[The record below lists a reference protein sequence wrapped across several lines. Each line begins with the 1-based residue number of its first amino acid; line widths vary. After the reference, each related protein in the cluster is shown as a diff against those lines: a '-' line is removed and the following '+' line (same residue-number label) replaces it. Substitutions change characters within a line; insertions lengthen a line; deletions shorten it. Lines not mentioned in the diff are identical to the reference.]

1 MCFRGLNRWELFAGF
16 VVGMSLVA
24 AGSAFPAGVPGHL
37 GGGERSFLFSGPE
50 IVNANEPI
58 GGPSN
63 IPGGAVA
70 MSSTSVFPVS
80 AILPRPLP
88 FVAIGSAD
96 TEPAA
101 EGWESTVRTP
111 SVPELLNPEPAF
123 PDLETTREL
132 GTSLGVTDQVIWR
145 VISVGCFMPS
155 RYNFMAEPDWCAS
168 IYYNLFRCASCI
180 LLGYVI
186 V

>member
-1 MCFRGLNRWELFAGF
+1 MCFRGLNRWELLAGF

-37 GGGERSFLFSGPE
+37 GGGERSFFFSGPE
-50 IVNANEPI
+50 VIDTNEPI

-70 MSSTSVFPVS
+70 MSPTSVFPVS

-96 TEPAA
+96 AEPAV

-111 SVPELLNPEPAF
+111 SVPEPLNPEPIF
-123 PDLETTREL
+123 PNPGATREEGVPL
-132 GTSLGVTDQVIWR
+132 TVASQVSLL
-145 VISVGCFMPS
+145 
-155 RYNFMAEPDWCAS
+155 Y
-168 IYYNLFRCASCI
+168 
-180 LLGYVI
+180 
-186 V
+186 

>member
-1 MCFRGLNRWELFAGF
+1 MCFRGLNRWELLAGF

-37 GGGERSFLFSGPE
+37 GGGERSFLFPGPE
-50 IVNANEPI
+50 VVNANEPI

-63 IPGGAVA
+63 IPGGAVV
-70 MSSTSVFPVS
+70 MSPTSVFPVS

-96 TEPAA
+96 AEPAA

-111 SVPELLNPEPAF
+111 SVPELLNPEPFVPNPGAAWEEGV
-123 PDLETTREL
+123 PLTVASQV
-132 GTSLGVTDQVIWR
+132 SL
-145 VISVGCFMPS
+145 
-155 RYNFMAEPDWCAS
+155 
-168 IYYNLFRCASCI
+168 CI
-180 LLGYVI
+180 DFNH
-186 V
+186 